1 MRGRVARGAPIVKRG
16 PPSWHIL
23 RFLCADAL
31 PTVGVMSEAR
41 QRMGRAAEALVA
53 DSLER
58 RGMRIVA
65 RNARTSVVRG
75 EIDLIAL
82 DGRALVFVEVK
93 ALRAGSVAGPERPAI
108 AVGHRK
114 RHKLRSLAIAWLR
127 DHDGSV
133 PPHGAL
139 RFDVVGVRLDSG
151 GRAVEWEHLRGA
163 F

>member
-1 MRGRVARGAPIVKRG
+1 MDGRVARGAPIAKRA

-23 RFLCADAL
+23 RFMCAAAP
-31 PTVGVMSEAR
+31 PTVGLMSRAR
-41 QRMGRAAEALVA
+41 QRIGRAAEALVA

-65 RNARTSVVRG
+65 RNARTSAVRG

-139 RFDVVGVRLDSG
+139 RFDVVGLRLDSG
-151 GRAVEWEHLRGA
+151 GRPVEWEHLRGA

>member
-1 MRGRVARGAPIVKRG
+1 MGGRVARGAPIVKRG

-23 RFLCADAL
+23 RFLCADAP

-65 RNARTSVVRG
+65 RNARTSAVRG

-139 RFDVVGVRLDSG
+139 RFDVVGLRLDSG